1 MVDEKIR
8 NCFDEMVVYKDLKKS
23 NFFNALSLPS
33 FMRDWILKKF
43 EDEEGNEYSYSVVDY
58 LFYNGEEY
66 ALMTEVTDEE
76 PENGQQECIVCKI
89 VAETDEDGEENE
101 SFELVE
107 DESLGQKLVEIFN
120 TKLAEEEK
128 EDE

>member
-1 MVDEKIR
+1 MNNMEEDIIV
-8 NCFDEMVVYKDLKKS
+8 
-23 NFFNALSLPS
+23 
-33 FMRDWILKKF
+33 F